1 MVIYRIRLQ
10 QMTTWPIFPLISQ
23 NYLQLD
29 FFFQHG
35 FLIPTMTL
43 ATICRNGSK
52 PFERTLTV
60 LTACL
65 YHLSSSIL
73 HSFTFLFSL
82 SFTFFHSHF
91 PSYTFHFSI
100 SLTFIHLYLFSFT
113 FILICSTSFTFIH
126 THFGS
131 LTFYLSP
138 YIGLPDLPSFTS
150 ISLHPLSSTFI
161 SLLFPSSAYIYHHLI
176 VFIYLHLPPLVFIK
190 IVRDY
195 PTNYRAVSLIISG

>member
-1 MVIYRIRLQ
+1 MAHFPAHFPKLLAAWLLFP
-10 QMTTWPIFPLISQ
+10 TWLLNS
-23 NYLQLD
+23 NDDTSYYLQEWLWAFWKNTNRAD
-29 FFFQHG
+29 RVS
-35 FLIPTMTL
+35 I
-43 ATICRNGSK
+43 
-52 PFERTLTV
+52 
-60 LTACL
+60 
-65 YHLSSSIL
+65 SSIFL
-73 HSFTFLFSL
+73 HSPFLYFLFSL

-100 SLTFIHLYLFSFT
+100 SLTFIHLYLVSFT

-161 SLLFPSSAYIYHHLI
+161 SLLFPSSAYTYHHLI
-176 VFIYLHLPPLVFIK
+176 VFIYLH
-190 IVRDY
+190 
-195 PTNYRAVSLIISG
+195 

>member
-1 MVIYRIRLQ
+1 
-10 QMTTWPIFPLISQ
+10 MTCTLLFPTWLLNS
-23 NYLQLD
+23 NDGYYLQEWLWA
-29 FFFQHG
+29 FWK
-35 FLIPTMTL
+35 
-43 ATICRNGSK
+43 N
-52 PFERTLTV
+52 
-60 LTACL
+60 TANRADRV
-65 YHLSSSIL
+65 SISSIFL

-82 SFTFFHSHF
+82 SFTFFHPHF
-91 PSYTFHFSI
+91 RSYTFHFSI

-113 FILICSTSFTFIH
+113 FILIRSTSFTFIH

-150 ISLHPLSSTFI
+150 ISLQPLSSTFI
-161 SLLFPSSAYIYHHLI
+161 SLLFPSSAYTYHHLI

-195 PTNYRAVSLIISG
+195 PTNYRAVSLFISD